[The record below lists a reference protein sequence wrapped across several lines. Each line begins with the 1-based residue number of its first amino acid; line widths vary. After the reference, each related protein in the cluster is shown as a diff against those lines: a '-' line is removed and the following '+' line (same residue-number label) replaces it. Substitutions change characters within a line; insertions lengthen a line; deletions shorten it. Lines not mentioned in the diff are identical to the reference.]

1 MPFISPRTPR
11 RRLIASLHDLL
22 RCFLDKMLADVR
34 SLRICFSLTKG
45 ESMRAIRTSGA
56 RLIKLIQ
63 TKVEDKRY
71 KVAIAI
77 HLFRSGATCAE
88 MAWMLLTIPAK

>member
-1 MPFISPRTPR
+1 
-11 RRLIASLHDLL
+11 
-22 RCFLDKMLADVR
+22 
-34 SLRICFSLTKG
+34 
-45 ESMRAIRTSGA
+45 MRAIRTSGA

-77 HLFRSGATCAE
+77 HLFFRSGATCAE
-88 MAWMLLTIPAK
+88 MAWMLLTIPVK